1 MSDKPDRILTKRD
14 ITLSWLLWIL
24 SCEVSN
30 SFERLQ
36 ALSFCISMIPIL
48 KKLYKTKEEFCKAL
62 ARHLQFFNTEGIWG
76 GIVHGITIAMEE
88 QRALNKNIPDE
99 AITGIKTG
107 LMGPFAGIGD
117 TINWATITPIVAAFF
132 VPFAKEG
139 SWIAGFAPVVILGV
153 VTLIEGYFLWHAGY
167 NAGTTSAVR
176 ILEAGWINQLILG
189 SSILGL
195 FMMGGLSA
203 SLVKVATPLKLT
215 LEQGKVFSIQTDLL
229 DKIIPGIL
237 PLLTI
242 TCVYL
247 YIEKFQNYTKAVL
260 WLLLIG
266 FTLGVLGIL

>member
-1 MSDKPDRILTKRD
+1 M
-14 ITLSWLLWIL
+14 
-24 SCEVSN
+24 
-30 SFERLQ
+30 
-36 ALSFCISMIPIL
+36 
-48 KKLYKTKEEFCKAL
+48 
-62 ARHLQFFNTEGIWG
+62 
-76 GIVHGITIAMEE
+76 HGITIAMEE
-88 QRALNKNIPDE
+88 QRALDKNIPDE

-107 LMGPFAGIGD
+107 LKGPFAGIGD
-117 TINWATITPIVAAFF
+117 IINWATITTPIVAAFF

-139 SWIAGFAPVVILGV
+139 SWVAGFAPIVILGA

-229 DKIIPGIL
+229 DKILPWIL

-242 TCVYL
+242 TGVYL
-247 YIEKFQNYTKAVL
+247 YIEKVQNYTKAVL
-260 WLLLIG
+260 WLLVIG
-266 FTLGVLGIL
+266 FTLGALGIL